1 MRISDWSSDVC
12 SSDLDHV
19 DRGDVAAVG
28 APDHLA
34 VAREA
39 VAKSLV
45 LLKNNGGLLP
55 IKPGA
60 KLHVAGPG
68 ADNMAMQAGGWTLSW
83 QGTDATPDDFPNGPT
98 TWEGLNTAAEA
109 AGSGAILSAAGGSPT
124 NPDTP

>member
-39 VAKSLV
+39 VAQSLV

-60 KLHVAGPG
+60 KLLVAGPG
-68 ADNMAMQAGGWTLSW
+68 ADNMAMQAGGWTISW
-83 QGTDATPDDFPNGPT
+83 QGTDVTHDDFPNGQT
-98 TWEGLNTAAEA
+98 IWEGLTQAAEA
-109 AGSGAILSAAGGSPT
+109 AGGSAILS
-124 NPDTP
+124 